1 MIDLTGLN
9 EDQRKAA
16 TQIDGPVLILAGA
29 GSGKTRTIT
38 YRIAYMIDQGIEPS
52 SILAITFTNKAAK
65 EMKDRALALL
75 AGTSSVPFLSTF
87 HSFGYTLL
95 QKTAPL
101 IGYTKRIHICDA
113 DDSMKRL
120 KKICKNHKIE
130 KELISDIS
138 DWISKAK
145 DQLLMPEDIPD
156 IIPGTVEAKALD
168 VYKEYQ
174 SQLVADGLVDFDDLI
189 MQPVRVFQLHPE
201 VLDYYQDI
209 YRYIMVD
216 EYQDTSH
223 AQFEF
228 IRLLADKYKNICVVG
243 DDFQSIYAFRGAD
256 ISNILNFDKLYPN
269 ALRVTIGQNYR
280 STHKIVDAAARLIK
294 NNPEQLDKTL
304 MSMQD
309 VGEPIYIHAADTD
322 RDEATFVQE
331 QISALLNH
339 GVSPKD
345 IAVLYRKNA
354 YSRVIEDALMSEHIP
369 YRIYGGLSFYQ
380 RAEIKDITAY
390 LKILANSPDRIALE
404 RILNVPK
411 RGIGAAKI
419 DQIAELASDNNTTE
433 LNTVMTDGSL
443 DKIKGI
449 VEFRQVINSLQ
460 QQLAD
465 LKLSA
470 LAREVIVQ
478 TGYLDHLKEISTK
491 KDDDK
496 YDDRVRNLDEFCNKM
511 YEYETTHPDMSTPEL
526 LDLFL
531 TDITLLTDQ
540 DTAKDLDTVSLMTM
554 HRSKGLEFPYVFMI
568 GCEEGCFPDDP
579 PFMGNTFDVREDR
592 RLCYVAM
599 TRAKRNLYISYC
611 NTRMV
616 YGSFKDRQPSRY
628 LSEIPS
634 EFTAVI

>member
-156 IIPGTVEAKALD
+156 IIPGTIEAKALD

-174 SQLVADGLVDFDDLI
+174 SQLLADGLVDFDDLI

-309 VGEPIYIHAADTD
+309 DGEPIYIHAADTD

-419 DQIAELASDNNTTE
+419 DQIAELASDSNTTE

-449 VEFRQVINSLQ
+449 VEFRQVIISLQ
-460 QQLAD
+460 QQLTD

-496 YDDRVRNLDEFCNKM
+496 YDDRIRNLDEFCNKM

-599 TRAKRNLYISYC
+599 TRAKRNLCISYC